1 MLTKLSTFAILLAA
15 LCGSAW
21 ASTEQWVEVRS
32 PHFTVLTD
40 SNEKQGR
47 HMVDQFERMR
57 WMFQTLF
64 PKINV
69 DPVQPIVVIAAK
81 NKKVFQTFEP
91 EIYLAK
97 GQLNLGGLFMRAPD
111 KNYILLRLDAE
122 YEHAYADVYHE
133 YTHLQFSD
141 ISQWMPIWLN
151 EGLAEFFQNTEI
163 RDKDVMIGEASLGNV
178 RILTEFG
185 LIPLNVLF
193 KVDANS
199 PYYHEEEKGSIFYA
213 ESWALIHYLY
223 VTDKQNGTDKV
234 GIYMTLLSHREDP
247 VSAAEKAFGDLQKL
261 QDKLTFYIRQ
271 SQYMQFHLSSA
282 VAQIDESTYKV
293 RTLKQTE
300 SDAVRADVLAYVHR
314 NNDARELLDTVLKA
328 DPDNVQAHETMGF
341 LELHDGHID
350 AARKWYEEA
359 VKLGSQNYFAHF
371 NFANLSMSRGGL
383 EQNKDIES
391 SLRSAIRLNPRFAPS
406 YEQLASVLM
415 SQEQYD
421 DAKALLQTLQKITTN
436 PGKAAMTR
444 RMIAQ
449 IEQIQTMR
457 AQAAANAK
465 AEEAEMN
472 AKSKTESFIVVES
485 APKHP
490 TEPAVGPSMK
500 QWA

>member
-341 LELHDGHID
+341 LDT
-350 AARKWYEEA
+350 A
-359 VKLGSQNYFAHF
+359 
-371 NFANLSMSRGGL
+371 
-383 EQNKDIES
+383 
-391 SLRSAIRLNPRFAPS
+391 
-406 YEQLASVLM
+406 
-415 SQEQYD
+415 
-421 DAKALLQTLQKITTN
+421 
-436 PGKAAMTR
+436 
-444 RMIAQ
+444 
-449 IEQIQTMR
+449 
-457 AQAAANAK
+457 
-465 AEEAEMN
+465 
-472 AKSKTESFIVVES
+472 
-485 APKHP
+485 
-490 TEPAVGPSMK
+490 
-500 QWA
+500 